1 MNHARLCS
9 FLLSA
14 LLAGACST
22 PHPEL
27 QNKGYA
33 VVGQDPF
40 HFEVEPELLRQ
51 WGGYGSPKFNQ
62 VLDDELERLR
72 ICRNGY
78 VLRND
83 GTHDR
88 VLSVTG
94 RCRS

>member
-1 MNHARLCS
+1 MRHATLCPM
-9 FLLSA
+9 LLA

-27 QNKGYA
+27 QSKGYA

-40 HFEVEPELLRQ
+40 RFEVDAELLRK

-62 VLDDELERLR
+62 VLDEELERLGV
-72 ICRNGY
+72 CRNGY

-83 GTHDR
+83 TTRER
-88 VLSVTG
+88 VFSVTG

>member
-1 MNHARLCS
+1 MKRARSCS

-14 LLAGACST
+14 LLAAACST

-33 VVGQDPF
+33 VVGQGPF
-40 HFEVEPELLRQ
+40 RFEVEPELLRQ

-62 VLDDELERLR
+62 VLDEELERLR

-83 GTHDR
+83 GTRDG
-88 VLSVTG
+88 LFSVTG
-94 RCRS
+94 QCRS